1 MTFLKFHLSPLG
13 SSPQEFMVEST
24 EMTALCE
31 NACLSEA
38 TDRIS
43 EQPMCVQVFLR
54 HKRLVLKTQQ
64 D

>member
-1 MTFLKFHLSPLG
+1 MIFLKFHLLPLG
-13 SSPQEFMVEST
+13 SSPQESTEEST

-31 NACLSEA
+31 NACLSEV

-54 HKRLVLKTQQ
+54 HKRPVLKTQQ